1 MRKGEETKT
10 LLEAVNKA
18 IEELKQSGEL
28 AQISQKYFGAD
39 LTK

>member
-1 MRKGEETKT
+1 MKYQHKGNFE
-10 LLEAVNKA
+10 KA